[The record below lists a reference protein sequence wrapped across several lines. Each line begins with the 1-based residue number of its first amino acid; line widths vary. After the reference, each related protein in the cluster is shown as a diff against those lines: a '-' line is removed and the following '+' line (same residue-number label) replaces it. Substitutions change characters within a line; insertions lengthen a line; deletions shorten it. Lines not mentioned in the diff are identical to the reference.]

1 MSATDNPTN
10 EGTVV
15 RLVEEGS
22 RFDSATNTTT
32 PYQVLEVRI
41 TRGPLTGQ
49 TVKTEIQQA
58 ESTQML
64 YQMGDKVMVTQT
76 ASAETKPIFVISDFV
91 RRDSLLNLLLLFVL
105 LVLAVSRWKGF
116 LSLLAMGLSFAVIF
130 SFTLPLIMAGWS
142 PIVVSIITA
151 VTIIPISF
159 YLSHGFNRKTHL
171 AIIGTVL
178 SLILTSFLAWFFV
191 AQAKLT
197 GFSSEEAGFLSVEKQ
212 GLINIK
218 NLILA
223 GIIVGSLGILDDVTV
238 SQTSVVEQLKRSNP
252 KLSISELFK
261 RAMIVGQDHIASMV
275 NTLVLVY
282 AGASLPLL
290 LLFID
295 SPHPFLEVINYEI
308 VAEEIIK
315 TLVGS
320 IGLIFAAPVTTGIAA
335 WTFGLIPPTKEPT
348 ENQQLT
354 HQH

>member
-1 MSATDNPTN
+1 MSTAASQTS

-32 PYQVLEVRI
+32 PYQVLEVHI
-41 TRGPLTGQ
+41 TRGQLTGQ

-58 ESTQML
+58 ESIPMR
-64 YQMGDKVMVTQT
+64 YQIGDKVMVTQT
-76 ASAETKPIFVISDFV
+76 ASADTQPFFVISDFV
-91 RRDSLLNLLLLFVL
+91 RRDSLLSLLLLFVL
-105 LVLAVSRWKGF
+105 LVLAVSKWKGLF
-116 LSLLAMGLSFAVIF
+116 SLLAMGLSFVVIF

-142 PIVVSIITA
+142 PIIVSIITA
-151 VTIIPISF
+151 ASIIPISF

-191 AQAKLT
+191 AKARLT
-197 GFSSEEAGFLSVEKQ
+197 GFSSEEAGFLSVEKE
-212 GLINIK
+212 GLINLK

-252 KLSISELFK
+252 KLSSTELFK
-261 RAMIVGQDHIASMV
+261 RAMVVGQDHIASMV

-290 LLFID
+290 LLFVE
-295 SPHPFLEVINYEI
+295 SPHPFLEVINYEM

-335 WTFGLIPPTKEPT
+335 WVFGLIPPTKEI
-348 ENQQLT
+348 ESDD
-354 HQH
+354 QHGHHH